1 MKIFSK
7 TPKAF
12 VLPVA
17 LLCSSVW
24 ADVSYIDESG
34 EVAYVK
40 DGDYTIL
47 TSGASLNNPNE
58 WYVVQNEVVYTSQ
71 VYSSSNVKLILADGA
86 SLTIDVSGATG
97 ITAKDIYIYGQ
108 TKQTGK
114 LRITSKTT
122 HGIYADNIY
131 IAGGDVDVSGGD
143 DGIHVGATPSTI
155 AISGGVVKAS
165 GKTNGLYSINGTVEI
180 SGGSVSALGTNE
192 SGIKA
197 NGISLG
203 WSKNTNTIVATSYS
217 TSDVTIVTNESFISD
232 GSLLSGT
239 VSVNDI
245 NGKTLRPYDPPIKVN
260 GTSITINGDYNGL
273 NTIEESLL
281 DIDFG
286 EATSRSFDNV
296 TFNRTFPLNKYSTFM
311 LPFAVNTNQLSG
323 IGTLLRYNGI
333 TKDNGKVTIQMSRS
347 VGERLSAY
355 TPYMVLMDDPTLTV
369 QGPVTLSKNVSATP
383 VSSDECEADPNG
395 TYCEWKMYGSQAYKK
410 WTTEDLDRVKVY
422 GFAAEAKSEKI
433 YIGKFVKAGAGAWI
447 RAFRGFLADGDGS
460 TPPAQGRARYNKPV
474 MSSIEQPEL
483 PAEIDVVIVDDD
495 EKTTVIGKMNTR
507 TGEIMMNRDFDL
519 KGRRVGNN
527 KAAHGAYYGKKV
539 LKK

>member
-24 ADVSYIDESG
+24 ADVSYINESG

-40 DGDYTIL
+40 DGGYTVL
-47 TSGASLNNPNE
+47 TNE
-58 WYVVQNEVVYTSQ
+58 SAIGNLTPGGWYVVQGNLSFGYKMYCSGDI
-71 VYSSSNVKLILADGA
+71 NLILADGA
-86 SLTIDVSGATG
+86 SLTITNNDINSGGDV
-97 ITAKDIYIYGQ
+97 YIYGQ
-108 TKQTGK
+108 TKQSGR
-114 LRITSKTT
+114 LIVYGPEQ
-122 HGIYADNIY
+122 GIYARSIT
-131 IAGGDVDVSGGD
+131 IAGGIVDISAPKEGLYATEAGGINIVNGLVSAFGGN
-143 DGIHVGATPSTI
+143 HQAFYTPAGTTN
-155 AISGGVVKAS
+155 ISGDKRFLCQNGSSTTIYSSTDLLANINTC
-165 GKTNGLYSINGTVEI
+165 KT
-180 SGGSVSALGTNE
+180 
-192 SGIKA
+192 IK
-197 NGISLG
+197 
-203 WSKNTNTIVATSYS
+203 SY
-217 TSDVTIVTNESFISD
+217 N
-232 GSLLSGT
+232 
-239 VSVNDI
+239 
-245 NGKTLRPYDPPIKVN
+245 PPIKVN
-260 GTSITINGDYNGL
+260 GTSITIDGDYNGL

-286 EATSRSFDNV
+286 GETSRTFDNV
-296 TFNRTFPLNKYSTFM
+296 TFNRTFPLVKYSTFM
-311 LPFAVNTNQLSG
+311 LPFEVDKSQLG
-323 IGTLLRYNGI
+323 GVGTLLRYNGI

-369 QGPVTLSKNVSATP
+369 QGPVTLSKNVSVTP
-383 VSSDECEADPNG
+383 VSSDECIANSSG
-395 TYCEWKMYGSQAYKK
+395 MYCEWKMYGSQAYKK
-410 WTTEDLDRVKVY
+410 WTADDLTRVTVY
-422 GFAAEAKSEKI
+422 GFAAEEKSEKI

-447 RAFRGFLADGDGS
+447 RAFRGFLANGDGS
-460 TPPAQGRARYNKPV
+460 TPSAQGRARYNKPV

-483 PAEIDVVIVDDD
+483 PAEIDIVIVEDD
-495 EKTTVIGKMNTR
+495 EQTTVIGKMNTR

>member
-12 VLPVA
+12 VLPVV

-24 ADVSYIDESG
+24 ADVSYIGADG

-47 TSGASLNNPNE
+47 TSGASLNNPNG

-97 ITAKDIYIYGQ
+97 ITAKDIYVYGQ

-114 LRITSKTT
+114 LRITSETT

-180 SGGSVSALGTNE
+180 SGGSVNALGSNE
-192 SGIKA
+192 FGIKA
-197 NGISLG
+197 NEISLG

-217 TSDVTIVTNESFISD
+217 TSNVTIVENESFISD
-232 GSLLSGT
+232 GSPLSGT

-260 GTSITINGDYNGL
+260 GTSITIDGDYNGL

-296 TFNRTFPLNKYSTFM
+296 TFDRTFPLNKYSTFM
-311 LPFAVNTNQLSG
+311 LPFEVDKSQLG
-323 IGTLLRYNGI
+323 GVGTLLRYNGI

-355 TPYMVLMDDPTLTV
+355 TPYMVLMNNPTLTV
-369 QGPVTLSKNVSATP
+369 QGPVTLSKNVSVTP
-383 VSSDECEADPNG
+383 VSSDECIANPSG
-395 TYCEWKMYGSQAYKK
+395 TYCAWKMYGSQAYKK
-410 WTTEDLDRVKVY
+410 WTADDLASVIVY
-422 GFAAEAKSEKI
+422 GFAAEEKQNVS
-433 YIGKFVKAGAGAWI
+433 IGKFVKVGAGASI
-447 RAFRGFLADGDGS
+447 RAFRGFLANGAES
-460 TPPAQGRARYNKPV
+460 TPAQGRARYNRPV

-483 PAEIDVVIVDDD
+483 PAEIDIVIVEDD
-495 EKTTVIGKMNTR
+495 EQTTVIGKMNTR
-507 TGEIMMNRDFDL
+507 TGEIMMKRDFDL

-527 KAAHGAYYGKKV
+527 KAAHGAYYGKKI

>member
-24 ADVSYIDESG
+24 ADVVYINENGLADTLRTE
-34 EVAYVK
+34 
-40 DGDYTIL
+40 DYTIL
-47 TSGASLNNPNE
+47 TSGASLNNPNG

-131 IAGGDVDVSGGD
+131 IAGGDVEVSGED

-180 SGGSVSALGTNE
+180 SGGTVNALGTNE
-192 SGIKA
+192 FGIKA
-197 NGISLG
+197 NGISIG

-217 TSDVTIVTNESFISD
+217 TSKGTIVANESFISD
-232 GSLLSGT
+232 GSPLSGT

-245 NGKTLRPYDPPIKVN
+245 NGKTLRPYDPSIKVSES
-260 GTSITINGDYNGL
+260 TLIIDGDYNGL

-286 EATSRSFDNV
+286 GATSRSFDNV

-311 LPFAVNTNQLSG
+311 LPFEVDKSKLG
-323 IGTLLRYNGI
+323 GVGTLLRYNGI
-333 TKDNGKVTIQMSRS
+333 TEDNGKVTIQMSRS

-355 TPYMVLMDDPTLTV
+355 TPYMVLMADPTLTV
-369 QGPVTLSKNVSATP
+369 QGPVTLNNAVSATP
-383 VSSDECEADPNG
+383 VSSDECITDPSG
-395 TYCEWKMYGSQAYKK
+395 EYCVWKMYGSQAYKK
-410 WTTEDLDRVKVY
+410 WTADDLTRVTVY
-422 GFAAEAKSEKI
+422 GFAAEEKSNA
-433 YIGKFVKAGAGAWI
+433 YIGKFVKVGAGASI
-447 RAFRGFLADGDGS
+447 RAFRGFLANGDGS
-460 TPPAQGRARYNKPV
+460 APAQGRARYNKPV

-495 EKTTVIGKMNTR
+495 EKTTVIGKMDTR

-527 KAAHGAYYGKKV
+527 KAAHGAYYGKKI

>member
-24 ADVSYIDESG
+24 ADVSYINENGLADTLRTG
-34 EVAYVK
+34 E
-40 DGDYTIL
+40 YTVL

-97 ITAKDIYIYGQ
+97 ITAKNIYIYGQ

-131 IAGGDVDVSGGD
+131 IAGGDVEVSGGD
-143 DGIHVGATPSTI
+143 DGIHVGATPSII

-165 GKTNGLYSINGTVEI
+165 GETNGLYSINGTVEI
-180 SGGSVSALGTNE
+180 SGGTVNALGTSE
-192 SGIKA
+192 FGIKA
-197 NGISLG
+197 NDISLG

-217 TSDVTIVTNESFISD
+217 TSKVKIVTNESFISE

-239 VSVNDI
+239 VSVSDI
-245 NGKTLRPYDPPIKVN
+245 NGKTLRPYDPSIKVSDN
-260 GTSITINGDYNGL
+260 TLIIDGDYNGL

-286 EATSRSFDNV
+286 GAISRSFDNV

-311 LPFAVNTNQLSG
+311 LPFEVDKSKLG
-323 IGTLLRYNGI
+323 GVGTLLRYNGI
-333 TKDNGKVTIQMSRS
+333 TEDNGKVTIQMSRS

-383 VSSDECEADPNG
+383 VSSDECIADPNG

-422 GFAAEAKSEKI
+422 GFAAEAKSNA
-433 YIGKFVKAGAGAWI
+433 YIGKFVKVGAGASI
-447 RAFRGFLADGDGS
+447 RTFRGFLANGDGS
-460 TPPAQGRARYNKPV
+460 APAQGRARYNKPV